1 MKTNTTRM
9 VGRAKRHGH
18 HQKRSTHFLKVYTPY
33 LPLSILVVLSIFMS
47 GYPAR
52 YTRKDGASVLA
63 YATNVSVDGLIAS
76 TNNQRAANALGSLS
90 LNGQLNSAAQAKA
103 NDMVSRDYWSHNT
116 PEGNAPWIF
125 ITNAGYSYN
134 RAGENLAYGYATSND
149 TIVAWMNSP
158 SHRENLLETHF
169 TEVGFGI
176 ANAPNY
182 TGEPKAGPPAPA
194 TIIVA
199 MYAEPYVAPA
209 AVTQPTVKPATPTP
223 STSPAPASVPKD
235 TAPTSQTLLP
245 ADQKDATKSTKT
257 VIKSASTTNSSA
269 GTLSKE
275 SSTSNRLQL
284 MTKSSL
290 PWLGSMLFVLTL
302 SGSMIVL
309 GKHGLALHRF
319 IVRGER
325 YVLQHAL
332 FDMTVISLIGFYVIA
347 MQHVGVIL

>member
-1 MKTNTTRM
+1 
-9 VGRAKRHGH
+9 
-18 HQKRSTHFLKVYTPY
+18 
-33 LPLSILVVLSIFMS
+33 MS

-52 YTRKDGASVLA
+52 YSRKDGASVLS
-63 YATNVSVDGLIAS
+63 YATNVSVDGLLAS
-76 TNNQRAANALGSLS
+76 TNNQRAANALGGLA

-103 NDMVSRDYWSHNT
+103 NDMVTRDYWSHNT
-116 PEGNAPWIF
+116 PEGNPPWVF

-158 SHRENLLETHF
+158 THRENLLETHF
-169 TEVGFGI
+169 TQVGFGI

-182 TGEPKAGPPAPA
+182 TGDPKAGAPAPA
-194 TIIVA
+194 TVIVA
-199 MYAEPYVAPA
+199 MYAEPYTTPVAATQP
-209 AVTQPTVKPATPTP
+209 QPTVVKPADPAPTAPVTAAPVTTP
-223 STSPAPASVPKD
+223 SSDALVPKD
-235 TAPTSQTLLP
+235 E
-245 ADQKDATKSTKT
+245 KDNIKSTKT
-257 VIKSASTTNSSA
+257 SATKTTAANTSAGSLTKKSSTT
-269 GTLSKE
+269 
-275 SSTSNRLQL
+275 NRLQL
-284 MTKSSL
+284 LTKSSL

-309 GKHGLALHRF
+309 GKHGIALHRF
-319 IVRGER
+319 VVRGER